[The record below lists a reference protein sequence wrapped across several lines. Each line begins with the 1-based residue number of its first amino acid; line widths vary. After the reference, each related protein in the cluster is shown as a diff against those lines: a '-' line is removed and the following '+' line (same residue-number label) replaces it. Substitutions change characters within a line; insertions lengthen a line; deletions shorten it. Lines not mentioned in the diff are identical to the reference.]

1 MPYPP
6 PPPSHQPQPA
16 YPPPGPPVFYKDPA
30 VAVVLSF
37 FWARL
42 GQLYNG
48 QIAKGIIYIIVYALC
63 ALSCYIII
71 GFVTTPIV
79 WTIGMV
85 DAYSSATKI
94 NQRLYQQSGQQAR
107 PY

>member
-1 MPYPP
+1 
-6 PPPSHQPQPA
+6 
-16 YPPPGPPVFYKDPA
+16 

-37 FWARL
+37 FWAGL

-48 QIAKGIIYIIVYALC
+48 QIAKGIIFIIVYALC
-63 ALSCYIII
+63 ALSCYIVI

-79 WTIGMV
+79 WIIGMV
-85 DAYSSATKI
+85 DAYSSAGKI
-94 NQRLYQQSGQQAR
+94 NQRMYHQQGQYPPR

>member
-1 MPYPP
+1 MAYPP
-6 PPPSHQPQPA
+6 PPASYQPQPA
-16 YPPPGPPVFYKDPA
+16 HPPSGPPVFYKNPA

-37 FWARL
+37 FWAGL

-48 QIAKGIIYIIVYALC
+48 QIAKGIIFLTVYGLC

-79 WTIGMV
+79 WIIGMV
-85 DAYSSATKI
+85 DAYSSATRI
-94 NQRLYQQSGQQAR
+94 NQSLYQQSGRQGR

>member
-1 MPYPP
+1 MSYQPP
-6 PPPSHQPQPA
+6 PAPYQHQPVHT
-16 YPPPGPPVFYKDPA
+16 PPGPPVFYKNPA

-37 FWARL
+37 FWAGL

-48 QIAKGIIYIIVYALC
+48 QIAKGIIFIIVYAIC

-71 GFVTTPIV
+71 GFITTPIV
-79 WTIGMV
+79 WVIGMV

-94 NQRLYQQSGQQAR
+94 NERLYQLSGYHVG
-107 PY
+107 P